1 MLARGTKI
9 TQLPVQKCST
19 LWWYSRIPTSLTLEP
34 WWFSGQ
40 NVRSSIR
47 RVASSIPARCREIFV
62 APGEHG
68 LSFFQVKM
76 FIGSV
81 RVLLTCASLKL
92 KSNYQELGY
101 TIHLMS
107 DPEGNSQFCFPKSPD
122 VSLDF
127 VSGNIRTRGKTK
139 LTGFPRDL
147 TLSVCYFSRLSLQ
160 HQQKNN
166 QSEPIQSTRYL

>member
-1 MLARGTKI
+1 MLARATKI

-47 RVASSIPARCREIFV
+47 RVASSILARGTEIFV

-68 LSFFQVKM
+68 LSFFPVKM
-76 FIGSV
+76 FTGSV
-81 RVLLTCASLKL
+81 RVLLTSASLKL

-101 TIHLMS
+101 IYQLLANDHERNMLANYILS
-107 DPEGNSQFCFPKSPD
+107 HVQ
-122 VSLDF
+122 
-127 VSGNIRTRGKTK
+127 I
-139 LTGFPRDL
+139 
-147 TLSVCYFSRLSLQ
+147 LSVQTNKQLMVEAEND
-160 HQQKNN
+160 NN
-166 QSEPIQSTRYL
+166 TNNATNNN